1 MIVLHVAPL
10 PEDALGAAASFHAE
24 FLAQAMAAQ
33 EDLLLV
39 FSSADHTHRA
49 WRLAAVEGLARAKA
63 PLRVNAV
70 AGDGEASVAA
80 AAAYLAQAQGVT
92 GQLLPLDSQG
102 AGEVLTSLP

>member
-1 MIVLHVAPL
+1 VIVLNLAPL
-10 PEDALGAAASFHAE
+10 PQDALGASACFHAD
-24 FLAQAMAAQ
+24 FLPHAMAAQ
-33 EDLLLV
+33 GDLLLV
-39 FSSADHTHRA
+39 FPPADHTHRA

-80 AAAYLAQAQGVT
+80 ATAFLAQAQGLT

-102 AGEVLTSLP
+102 AGEVLVSAP